1 MYGLFISH
9 TEAGQG
15 NFFPAKLRAW
25 GRRPEGGGSWQRNRL
40 QRCPSLLWFRPQLA
54 SVCIELT
61 ADSIRGFS

>member
-25 GRRPEGGGSWQRNRL
+25 GRRPEGGELAEKQAAEM
-40 QRCPSLLWFRPQLA
+40 PQLA
-54 SVCIELT
+54 VVPAT
-61 ADSIRGFS
+61 ASLSLH